1 MGASEVPGPPKPEL
15 GSSGP
20 CPRHGSE
27 QGWTVSRAWPW
38 RPEALCLQTVPLLQ
52 AEALSLPVPGYICPE
67 GPCSWPPASPHS
79 LQVPGPV
86 PLPLPPWS
94 QGRVKGRG
102 AESQWF
108 PAVPRPLPFLEE

>member
-1 MGASEVPGPPKPEL
+1 M
-15 GSSGP
+15 
-20 CPRHGSE
+20 
-27 QGWTVSRAWPW
+27 SRAWPW
-38 RPEALCLQTVPLLQ
+38 HPEALCLQTVPLLQ

-67 GPCSWPPASPHS
+67 GPGSWPPASPYS

-86 PLPLPPWS
+86 PLPLPPWI
-94 QGRVKGRG
+94 QGTVKGRG